1 MSLKCLEISQV
12 GSSVAWRK
20 AQGTSIS
27 IRSIKRSEILRA
39 GVGRLALEVQE
50 SLVRVSR
57 KSQRLSGGGI
67 LQVSGAGPGAQ
78 EAREGYESGPR

>member
-1 MSLKCLEISQV
+1 M
-12 GSSVAWRK
+12 
-20 AQGTSIS
+20 
-27 IRSIKRSEILRA
+27 
-39 GVGRLALEVQE
+39 ALEVQE